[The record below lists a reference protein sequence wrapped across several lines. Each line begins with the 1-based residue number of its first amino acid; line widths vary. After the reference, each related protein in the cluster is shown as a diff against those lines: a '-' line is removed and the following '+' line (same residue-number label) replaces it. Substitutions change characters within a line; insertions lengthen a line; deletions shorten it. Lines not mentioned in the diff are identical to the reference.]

1 MKKFLTFLFIAFF
14 AAPVFSKS
22 AEYTLEDISDG
33 LVAKEFTAYLQPVYS
48 VYEGKIT
55 EAEVLSRWNKGGKII
70 PPGAYIPVLEKSELI
85 KDFDLYMLALACSYV
100 KQIEKSSGMAVPLA
114 VNFSR
119 YTLSQPGIVEE
130 MSDIS
135 EAFGVDRSL
144 IGIEITES
152 FDLTSRKEA
161 AAALAALKKKG
172 FVTYI
177 DDYGA
182 GYTKLSDLKL
192 FAPDILKL
200 DKSFLPKDERLA
212 EVSAESICKITK
224 RAHKAGMIVIC
235 EGVET
240 ENQLDLLK
248 KCGVD
253 WVQGYLKSKPLPLK
267 DFINKLKTDNKR

>member
-1 MKKFLTFLFIAFF
+1 MKKIVVLLLSVFLISPLIA
-14 AAPVFSKS
+14 
-22 AEYTLEDISDG
+22 AEYTLKDISAA
-33 LVAKEFTAYLQPVYS
+33 LAAKELTAYLQPVYS

-55 EAEVLSRWNKGGKII
+55 EAEVLSRWNKDGKII
-70 PPGAYIPVLEKSELI
+70 SPGAYIPLLEKSELI
-85 KDFDLYMLALACSYV
+85 KDFDLYMLELACSYV
-100 KQIEKSSGMAVPLA
+100 KEIEKNAAIAVPLA

-119 YTLSQPGIVEE
+119 YTLSRPGIEE
-130 MSDIS
+130 EIS
-135 EAFGVDRSL
+135 GICEAFGVDTSL

-161 AAALAALKKKG
+161 ASALSALKKKG

-182 GYTKLSDLKL
+182 GYTKFSDLKL
-192 FAPDILKL
+192 FSPDILKL

-212 EVSAESICKITK
+212 EGSLQSICQITK

-240 ENQLDLLK
+240 EGQLALLE

-253 WVQGYLKSKPLPLK
+253 WVQGYLKSKPLPLE
-267 DFINKLKTDNKR
+267 DFIKKLKTDNKR